1 MSMGKN
7 VLVLD
12 GQGELGDTPKPIRVI
27 RGGLIADADQLSAS
41 SW

>member
-1 MSMGKN
+1 MIRN
-7 VLVLD
+7 VD
-12 GQGELGDTPKPIRVI
+12 GAAPKPMRRD

>member
-1 MSMGKN
+1 LIRD
-7 VLVLD
+7 VD
-12 GQGELGDTPKPIRVI
+12 GDTPKPMRGD